1 MIVCVKLRRALLDD
15 DLRHQLPDPIAPRE
29 KEWCLDLGWKRKP
42 RARMVLVS
50 RHQYMFAARVRP
62 PRTKEH
68 IKLQDKPNSTPA
80 RWGSW
85 HGPPPHL
92 YLWPCGLRG
101 LGVSDE
107 SLYWLHAATQPIPR
121 VAGALFYWD
130 GTGWGVR
137 RQLPKAKEV
146 SIVRASMKQHH
157 QKKKDSIK

>member
-42 RARMVLVS
+42 RVRMVLVS
-50 RHQYMFAARVRP
+50 RCQHILCRPCSASPNQRPREITRQTKLCARAVG
-62 PRTKEH
+62 
-68 IKLQDKPNSTPA
+68 ILA
-80 RWGSW
+80 R
-85 HGPPPHL
+85 PPPHW

-107 SLYWLHAATQPIPR
+107 SLCWLHAATQPIPR

-130 GTGWGVR
+130 GTGWESDANY
-137 RQLPKAKEV
+137 PKPRK
-146 SIVRASMKQHH
+146 SRS
-157 QKKKDSIK
+157 